1 MGLWPKNMLEEE
13 MVARPVTEDAPVHL
27 GCCDTWLAE
36 RNIPAWKERTNSHHR
51 PGLLEDRGALSLS
64 ETLS

>member
-36 RNIPAWKERTNSHHR
+36 RHIPAWKERTSSHHR
-51 PGLLEDRGALSLS
+51 PGLLED
-64 ETLS
+64 